1 MDKKFEEK
9 YEHKA
14 DDDVQPVLELVDR
27 LVMQKG
33 IDVEKNW
40 HQLHARIHHHK
51 QKSQLLIWIRNI
63 AAILLLPLLGLSVY
77 LYHQTNVLKSS
88 SIRLLEV
95 TTASGVRTK
104 ITLSD
109 GSEVWLNSGSTLSYP
124 EHFTEDKRQVILSGE
139 AFFKV
144 KSDKDHRFD
153 VQTSDGITVS
163 AYGTEFNVQ
172 AYAEEPEIKAT
183 LAEGHIQIDQTNQPA
198 SQELIPGEQ
207 AVYSRHTQQM
217 QVRKANLLVETAWKD
232 GKLVFRRTPM
242 EEIAKQLSRHFN
254 VNIQLQGKEI
264 FDYTYSAT
272 FTTETLAEILSLLEK
287 TAPIRCEIIEPQQQS
302 DLAFTRKKVI
312 ICKQ

>member
-1 MDKKFEEK
+1 MKFPEK

-27 LVMQKG
+27 LAMQKG

-40 HQLHARIHHHK
+40 HQLHARIHHRK

-88 SIRLLEV
+88 SIRLLEA

-124 EHFTEDKRQVILSGE
+124 ERFTKDKRQVTLSGE

>member
-40 HQLHARIHHHK
+40 HQLHARMHHRK
-51 QKSQLLIWIRNI
+51 QKNQLLIWIRNI
-63 AAILLLPLLGLSVY
+63 AAILLLPLLGLSAY
-77 LYHQTNVLKSS
+77 LYYQTNVLKSS
-88 SIRLLEV
+88 SIRLLEA

-124 EHFTEDKRQVILSGE
+124 EHFTEDKRQVTLSGE

-153 VQTSDGITVS
+153 VQTSDGFTVS

-242 EEIAKQLSRHFN
+242 EHE
-254 VNIQLQGKEI
+254 
-264 FDYTYSAT
+264 
-272 FTTETLAEILSLLEK
+272 FTVFPCCFYE
-287 TAPIRCEIIEPQQQS
+287 
-302 DLAFTRKKVI
+302 
-312 ICKQ
+312 

>member
-1 MDKKFEEK
+1 MKFPEK

-27 LVMQKG
+27 LAMQKG

-40 HQLHARIHHHK
+40 HQLHARIHHRK

-88 SIRLLEV
+88 SIRLLET

-124 EHFTEDKRQVILSGE
+124 ERFTKDKRQVTLSGE

-272 FTTETLAEILSLLEK
+272 FTTETLAEILFLLEK

>member
-1 MDKKFEEK
+1 MDKKFTEK
-9 YEHKA
+9 YEHKLE
-14 DDDVQPVLELVDR
+14 DDVQPVFELVDR

-40 HQLHARIHHHK
+40 HQLHIRIHHHK
-51 QKSQLLIWIRNI
+51 QKNQLLTWIRNI
-63 AAILLLPLLGLSVY
+63 AAILLLPLLGLSAY
-77 LYHQTNVLKSS
+77 LYYQTNTLKSKS
-88 SIRLLEV
+88 VGLLET
-95 TTASGVRTK
+95 TTAYGVRTK

-124 EHFTEDKRQVILSGE
+124 ERFTEDKRQVTLSGE

-183 LAEGHIQIDQTNQPA
+183 LAEGHIQIDQINQPA

-207 AVYSRHTQQM
+207 AIYSRHTQQM

-287 TAPIRCEIIEPQQQS
+287 TAPIRCEIIEPQQQN

-312 ICKQ
+312 IHKR

>member
-1 MDKKFEEK
+1 MKFPEK

-27 LVMQKG
+27 LAMQKG

-40 HQLHARIHHHK
+40 HQLHARIHHRK

-63 AAILLLPLLGLSVY
+63 AAILLLPLLGLSAY

-88 SIRLLEV
+88 SIRLLEA

-124 EHFTEDKRQVILSGE
+124 ERFTKDKRQVTLSGE

>member
-40 HQLHARIHHHK
+40 HQLHARMHHHK
-51 QKSQLLIWIRNI
+51 QKNQLLTWIRNI
-63 AAILLLPLLGLSVY
+63 AAILLLPLLGLSAY
-77 LYHQTNVLKSS
+77 LYYQTNTLKSKS
-88 SIRLLEV
+88 VGLLET
-95 TTASGVRTK
+95 TTAYGVRTK

-124 EHFTEDKRQVILSGE
+124 ERFTEDKRQVTLSGE

-172 AYAEEPEIKAT
+172 AYAEEPDIKAT
-183 LAEGHIQIDQTNQPA
+183 LAEGHIQIGQINQSA

-312 ICKQ
+312 IRKR

>member
-9 YEHKA
+9 QEHKA
-14 DDDVQPVLELVDR
+14 DNDVQPVLDLVDR

-40 HQLHARIHHHK
+40 HQLHTRMHHRK
-51 QKSQLLIWIRNI
+51 QKNQLLTWIRNI
-63 AAILLLPLLGLSVY
+63 AAILLLPLLGLSAY
-77 LYHQTNVLKSS
+77 LYYQTNTLKSKS
-88 SIRLLEV
+88 VGLLET
-95 TTASGVRTK
+95 TTAYGVRTK

-124 EHFTEDKRQVILSGE
+124 ERFTEDKRQVTLSGE

-172 AYAEEPEIKAT
+172 AYAEEPDIKAT
-183 LAEGHIQIDQTNQPA
+183 LAEGHIQIDQINQPA

-217 QVRKANLLVETAWKD
+217 QVQKANLLVETAWKD

-302 DLAFTRKKVI
+302 DLAFRRKKVI
-312 ICKQ
+312 IRKR

>member
-1 MDKKFEEK
+1 MKFPEK

-27 LVMQKG
+27 LAMQKG

-40 HQLHARIHHHK
+40 HQLHARIHHRK

-88 SIRLLEV
+88 SIRLLEA

-124 EHFTEDKRQVILSGE
+124 ERFTKDKRQVTLSGE

-242 EEIAKQLSRHFN
+242 EEIAKQLSRHF
-254 VNIQLQGKEI
+254 
-264 FDYTYSAT
+264 
-272 FTTETLAEILSLLEK
+272 
-287 TAPIRCEIIEPQQQS
+287 CH
-302 DLAFTRKKVI
+302 
-312 ICKQ
+312 

>member
-1 MDKKFEEK
+1 MKFPEK

-27 LVMQKG
+27 LAMQKG

-40 HQLHARIHHHK
+40 HQLHARIHHRK

-88 SIRLLEV
+88 SIRLLEA

-124 EHFTEDKRQVILSGE
+124 ERFTKDKRQVTLSGE

-287 TAPIRCEIIEPQQQS
+287 TAPIRCEIIEPQQQN

-312 ICKQ
+312 IHKR

>member
-27 LVMQKG
+27 LAMQKG

-40 HQLHARIHHHK
+40 HQLHARIHHRK

-63 AAILLLPLLGLSVY
+63 AAILLLPLLGLSAY
-77 LYHQTNVLKSS
+77 LYYQTNTLKSKPAG
-88 SIRLLEV
+88 LLET
-95 TTASGVRTK
+95 TTAYGVRTK

-183 LAEGHIQIDQTNQPA
+183 LAEGHIQIDQINQPA

-312 ICKQ
+312 IRKR

>member
-40 HQLHARIHHHK
+40 HQLHARMHHRK

-63 AAILLLPLLGLSVY
+63 AAILLLPLLGLSAY
-77 LYHQTNVLKSS
+77 LYYQTNTLKSK
-88 SIRLLEV
+88 SIGLLET
-95 TTASGVRTK
+95 TTAYGVKTK

-124 EHFTEDKRQVILSGE
+124 ERFTEDKRQVTLSGE

-172 AYAEEPEIKAT
+172 AYAEEPDIKAT
-183 LAEGHIQIDQTNQPA
+183 LAEGYIQIDQINQPA

-312 ICKQ
+312 IRKR

>member
-27 LVMQKG
+27 LAMQKG

-40 HQLHARIHHHK
+40 HQLHARIHHRK

-63 AAILLLPLLGLSVY
+63 AAILLLPLLGLSAY
-77 LYHQTNVLKSS
+77 LYYQTNTLKSKPAG
-88 SIRLLEV
+88 LLET
-95 TTASGVRTK
+95 TTAYGVRTK

-124 EHFTEDKRQVILSGE
+124 EHFTEDKRQVTLSGE

-183 LAEGHIQIDQTNQPA
+183 LAEGHIQIDQINQPA

-312 ICKQ
+312 IRKR

>member
-1 MDKKFEEK
+1 MKFPEK

-27 LVMQKG
+27 LAMQKG

-40 HQLHARIHHHK
+40 HQLHARIHHRK
-51 QKSQLLIWIRNI
+51 QKNQLLIWIRNI
-63 AAILLLPLLGLSVY
+63 AAILLLPLLGLSAY
-77 LYHQTNVLKSS
+77 LYYQTNVLKSS
-88 SIRLLEV
+88 SIRLLEA

-124 EHFTEDKRQVILSGE
+124 EHFTEDKRQVTLSGE

-153 VQTSDGITVS
+153 VQTSDGFTVS

-312 ICKQ
+312 IRKR

>member
-40 HQLHARIHHHK
+40 HQLHARMHHHK
-51 QKSQLLIWIRNI
+51 QKNQLLTWIRNI
-63 AAILLLPLLGLSVY
+63 AAILLLPLLGLSAY
-77 LYHQTNVLKSS
+77 LYYQTNTLKSKS
-88 SIRLLEV
+88 VGLLET
-95 TTASGVRTK
+95 TTAYGVRTK

-124 EHFTEDKRQVILSGE
+124 ERFTEDKRQVTLSGE

-172 AYAEEPEIKAT
+172 AYAEEPDIKAT
-183 LAEGHIQIDQTNQPA
+183 LAEGHIQIDQINQPA

-312 ICKQ
+312 IRKR

>member
-40 HQLHARIHHHK
+40 HQLHARMHHRK

-63 AAILLLPLLGLSVY
+63 AAILLLPLLGLSAY
-77 LYHQTNVLKSS
+77 LYYQTNTLKSKS
-88 SIRLLEV
+88 VGLLET
-95 TTASGVRTK
+95 TTAYGVRTK

-124 EHFTEDKRQVILSGE
+124 ERFTEDKRQVTLSGE

-172 AYAEEPEIKAT
+172 AYAEEPDIKAT
-183 LAEGHIQIDQTNQPA
+183 LAEGHIQIDQINQPA

-287 TAPIRCEIIEPQQQS
+287 TAPIRCEIVEPQQQN

-312 ICKQ
+312 IRKR

>member
-1 MDKKFEEK
+1 MKFPEK

-27 LVMQKG
+27 LAMQKG

-40 HQLHARIHHHK
+40 HQLHARIHHRK

-88 SIRLLEV
+88 SIRLLEA

-124 EHFTEDKRQVILSGE
+124 ERFTKDKRQVTLSGE

-312 ICKQ
+312 IRKR

>member
-9 YEHKA
+9 YEYKA

-40 HQLHARIHHHK
+40 HQLHTRMHRRK

-63 AAILLLPLLGLSVY
+63 AAILLLPLLGLSAY
-77 LYHQTNVLKSS
+77 LYYQTNTLKSKS
-88 SIRLLEV
+88 VGLLET
-95 TTASGVRTK
+95 TTAYGVRTK

-124 EHFTEDKRQVILSGE
+124 ERFTEDKRQVTLSGE

-172 AYAEEPEIKAT
+172 AYAEEPDIKAT
-183 LAEGHIQIDQTNQPA
+183 LAEGHIQIDQINQSA

-302 DLAFTRKKVI
+302 NLAFTRKKVI
-312 ICKQ
+312 IRKR

>member
-1 MDKKFEEK
+1 MDKKFTEK
-9 YEHKA
+9 YEHKLE
-14 DDDVQPVLELVDR
+14 DDVQPVFELVDR

-40 HQLHARIHHHK
+40 HQLHVRIHHHK
-51 QKSQLLIWIRNI
+51 QKNQLLTWIRNI
-63 AAILLLPLLGLSVY
+63 AAILLLPLLGLSAY
-77 LYHQTNVLKSS
+77 LYYQTNTLKSKS
-88 SIRLLEV
+88 VGLLET
-95 TTASGVRTK
+95 TTAYGVRTK

-144 KSDKDHRFD
+144 KSDKEHRFD
-153 VQTSDGITVS
+153 VQTSDGFTVS

-207 AVYSRHTQQM
+207 AIYSRHTQQM

-287 TAPIRCEIIEPQQQS
+287 TAPIRCEIIEPQQQN

-312 ICKQ
+312 IHKR

>member
-9 YEHKA
+9 YEHKV

-33 IDVEKNW
+33 IEVEKNW
-40 HQLHARIHHHK
+40 HQLHARMHHHK

-63 AAILLLPLLGLSVY
+63 AAILLFPLLGLSAY
-77 LYHQTNVLKSS
+77 LYYQTNTLKSKPAG
-88 SIRLLEV
+88 LLET
-95 TTASGVRTK
+95 TTAYGVRTK

-124 EHFTEDKRQVILSGE
+124 EHFTEEKRQVTLSGE

-172 AYAEEPEIKAT
+172 AYAEEPDIKAT
-183 LAEGHIQIDQTNQPA
+183 LAEGHIQIDQINQSA

-287 TAPIRCEIIEPQQQS
+287 TAPIRCEIIEPQQQN

-312 ICKQ
+312 IRKR

>member
-9 YEHKA
+9 QEHKA
-14 DDDVQPVLELVDR
+14 DNDVQPVLDLVDR

-40 HQLHARIHHHK
+40 HQLHTRMHHRK
-51 QKSQLLIWIRNI
+51 QKNQLLTWIRNI
-63 AAILLLPLLGLSVY
+63 AAILLLPLLGLSAY
-77 LYHQTNVLKSS
+77 LYYQTNTLKSKS
-88 SIRLLEV
+88 VGLLET
-95 TTASGVRTK
+95 TTAYGVRTK

-124 EHFTEDKRQVILSGE
+124 ERFTEDKRQVTLSGE

-163 AYGTEFNVQ
+163 AYGTEFNIQ

-183 LAEGHIQIDQTNQPA
+183 LAEGHIQIDQINQPA

-217 QVRKANLLVETAWKD
+217 QVQKANLLVETAWKD

-312 ICKQ
+312 IRKR

>member
-9 YEHKA
+9 QEHKA

-40 HQLHARIHHHK
+40 HQLHARMHHRK

-63 AAILLLPLLGLSVY
+63 AAILLLPLLGLSAY
-77 LYHQTNVLKSS
+77 LYYQTSILKSKS
-88 SIRLLEV
+88 VGLLET
-95 TTASGVRTK
+95 TTAYGVRTK

-124 EHFTEDKRQVILSGE
+124 ERFTEDKRQVTLSGE

-172 AYAEEPEIKAT
+172 AYAEEPDIKAT
-183 LAEGHIQIDQTNQPA
+183 LAEGYIQIDQINQPA

-287 TAPIRCEIIEPQQQS
+287 TAPIRCEIIAPQQQS

-312 ICKQ
+312 IRKR

>member
-27 LVMQKG
+27 LAMQKG

-40 HQLHARIHHHK
+40 HQLHARMHHHK

-63 AAILLLPLLGLSVY
+63 AAILLLPLLGLSAY
-77 LYHQTNVLKSS
+77 LYYQTNTLKSKPAG
-88 SIRLLEV
+88 LLET
-95 TTASGVRTK
+95 TTAYGVRTK

-124 EHFTEDKRQVILSGE
+124 EHFTEDKRQVTLSGE

-183 LAEGHIQIDQTNQPA
+183 FAEGHIQIDQINQPA

-312 ICKQ
+312 IRKR

>member
-9 YEHKA
+9 QEHKA
-14 DDDVQPVLELVDR
+14 DNDVQPVLDLVDR

-40 HQLHARIHHHK
+40 HQLHARMHHRK
-51 QKSQLLIWIRNI
+51 QKNQLLTWIRNI
-63 AAILLLPLLGLSVY
+63 AAILLLPLLGLSAY
-77 LYHQTNVLKSS
+77 LYYQTNTLKSKS
-88 SIRLLEV
+88 VGLLET
-95 TTASGVRTK
+95 TTAYGVRTK

-124 EHFTEDKRQVILSGE
+124 ERFTEDKRQVTLSGE

-172 AYAEEPEIKAT
+172 AYAEEPDIKAT
-183 LAEGHIQIDQTNQPA
+183 LAEGHIQIGQINQPA

-287 TAPIRCEIIEPQQQS
+287 TAPIRCEIIEPQQQI

-312 ICKQ
+312 IRKR

>member
-27 LVMQKG
+27 LAMQKG

-40 HQLHARIHHHK
+40 HQLHARIHHRK

-63 AAILLLPLLGLSVY
+63 AAILLLPFLGLSVY

-88 SIRLLEV
+88 SIRLLEA

-124 EHFTEDKRQVILSGE
+124 ERFTKDKRQVTLSGE

>member
-1 MDKKFEEK
+1 MDKKFTEK

-14 DDDVQPVLELVDR
+14 DDDVQPIFELVDR

-40 HQLHARIHHHK
+40 HQLHARMHHCK

-63 AAILLLPLLGLSVY
+63 AAILLLPLLGLSAY
-77 LYHQTNVLKSS
+77 LYYQTNVLNTKP
-88 SIRLLEV
+88 IGLLET
-95 TTASGVRTK
+95 TTAYGVRTK

-124 EHFTEDKRQVILSGE
+124 ERFTEDKRQVTLSGE

-172 AYAEEPEIKAT
+172 AYAGEPDIKAT
-183 LAEGHIQIDQTNQPA
+183 LAEGHIQIDQINQPA

-272 FTTETLAEILSLLEK
+272 FTTETLAEILFLLEK
-287 TAPIRCEIIEPQQQS
+287 TAPIRCEIIEPQQQN

-312 ICKQ
+312 IRKR

>member
-40 HQLHARIHHHK
+40 HQLHARMHHHK

-63 AAILLLPLLGLSVY
+63 AAILLLPLLGLSAY
-77 LYHQTNVLKSS
+77 LYYQTNTLKSKPVG
-88 SIRLLEV
+88 LLET
-95 TTASGVRTK
+95 TTAYGVRTK

-124 EHFTEDKRQVILSGE
+124 EHFTEDKRQVTLSGE

-242 EEIAKQLSRHFN
+242 EEIAKQLSRHF
-254 VNIQLQGKEI
+254 
-264 FDYTYSAT
+264 
-272 FTTETLAEILSLLEK
+272 
-287 TAPIRCEIIEPQQQS
+287 CH
-302 DLAFTRKKVI
+302 
-312 ICKQ
+312 

>member
-1 MDKKFEEK
+1 MDKKFTEK
-9 YEHKA
+9 YEHKLE
-14 DDDVQPVLELVDR
+14 DDVQPVFELVDR

-40 HQLHARIHHHK
+40 HQLHVRIHHHK
-51 QKSQLLIWIRNI
+51 QKNQLLTWIRNI
-63 AAILLLPLLGLSVY
+63 AAILLLPLLGLSAY
-77 LYHQTNVLKSS
+77 LYYQTNTLKSKS
-88 SIRLLEV
+88 VGLLET
-95 TTASGVRTK
+95 TTAYGVRTK

-124 EHFTEDKRQVILSGE
+124 ERFTEDKRQVTLSGE

-183 LAEGHIQIDQTNQPA
+183 LAEGHIQIDQINQPA
-198 SQELIPGEQ
+198 CQELIPGEQ

-287 TAPIRCEIIEPQQQS
+287 TAPIRCEIIEPQQQN

-312 ICKQ
+312 IHKR

>member
-1 MDKKFEEK
+1 MKFPEK

-27 LVMQKG
+27 LAMQKG

-40 HQLHARIHHHK
+40 HQLHARIHHRK

-88 SIRLLEV
+88 SIRLLEA

-124 EHFTEDKRQVILSGE
+124 ERFTKDKRQVTLSGE

-183 LAEGHIQIDQTNQPA
+183 LAEGHIQIDQINQPA

-207 AVYSRHTQQM
+207 AIYSRHTQQM

-264 FDYTYSAT
+264 FDYMYSAT

-287 TAPIRCEIIEPQQQS
+287 TAPIRCEIIEPQQQN

-312 ICKQ
+312 IHKR

>member
-40 HQLHARIHHHK
+40 HQLHVRIHHHK
-51 QKSQLLIWIRNI
+51 QKNQVLTWIRNI
-63 AAILLLPLLGLSVY
+63 AAILLFPLLGLSAY
-77 LYHQTNVLKSS
+77 LYYQTNTLKSK
-88 SIRLLEV
+88 SIGLLET
-95 TTASGVRTK
+95 TTAYGVRTK

-124 EHFTEDKRQVILSGE
+124 ERFTEDKRQVTLSGE

-172 AYAEEPEIKAT
+172 AYAEEPDIKAT
-183 LAEGHIQIDQTNQPA
+183 LAEGHIQIDQINQPA

-207 AVYSRHTQQM
+207 AIYSRYTHQM
-217 QVRKANLLVETAWKD
+217 QVRKVNLLVETAWKD

-287 TAPIRCEIIEPQQQS
+287 TAPIRCEIIEPQQQN

-312 ICKQ
+312 IRKR

>member
-1 MDKKFEEK
+1 MDKKFTEK
-9 YEHKA
+9 YEHKLE
-14 DDDVQPVLELVDR
+14 DDVQPVFELVDR

-40 HQLHARIHHHK
+40 HQLHVRIHHHK
-51 QKSQLLIWIRNI
+51 QKNQLLTWIRNI
-63 AAILLLPLLGLSVY
+63 AAILLLPLLGLSAY
-77 LYHQTNVLKSS
+77 LYYQTNTLKSKS
-88 SIRLLEV
+88 VGLLET
-95 TTASGVRTK
+95 TTAYGVRTK

-124 EHFTEDKRQVILSGE
+124 ERFTGDKRQVTLSGE

-172 AYAEEPEIKAT
+172 AYAEEPDIKAT
-183 LAEGHIQIDQTNQPA
+183 LAEGHIQIGQINQSA

-287 TAPIRCEIIEPQQQS
+287 TAPIRCEIIEPQQQN

-312 ICKQ
+312 IHKR

>member
-1 MDKKFEEK
+1 MNDKL
-9 YEHKA
+9 A
-14 DDDVQPVLELVDR
+14 
-27 LVMQKG
+27 VM
-33 IDVEKNW
+33 
-40 HQLHARIHHHK
+40 
-51 QKSQLLIWIRNI
+51 
-63 AAILLLPLLGLSVY
+63 LPDS
-77 LYHQTNVLKSS
+77 
-88 SIRLLEV
+88 
-95 TTASGVRTK
+95 
-104 ITLSD
+104 
-109 GSEVWLNSGSTLSYP
+109 SEVWLNAASQIRYHKSFLNNR
-124 EHFTEDKRQVILSGE
+124 EIFLEKGE

-172 AYAEEPEIKAT
+172 AYAEEPDIKAT
-183 LAEGHIQIDQTNQPA
+183 LAEGHIQIGQINQSA

-207 AVYSRHTQQM
+207 VVYSRHTQQM

-272 FTTETLAEILSLLEK
+272 FTTETLAEILALLEK
-287 TAPIRCEIIEPQQQS
+287 TAPIRCEIIERQQQS

-312 ICKQ
+312 IRKR

>member
-1 MDKKFEEK
+1 MKFPEK

-27 LVMQKG
+27 LAMQKG

-40 HQLHARIHHHK
+40 HQLHARIHHRK

-88 SIRLLEV
+88 SIRLLET

-124 EHFTEDKRQVILSGE
+124 EHFTEDKRQVTLSGE

-183 LAEGHIQIDQTNQPA
+183 LAEGHIQIDQINQPA

-312 ICKQ
+312 IRKR

>member
-1 MDKKFEEK
+1 MDKKFTEK
-9 YEHKA
+9 YEHKLE
-14 DDDVQPVLELVDR
+14 DDVQPVFELVDR

-40 HQLHARIHHHK
+40 HQLHVRIHHHK
-51 QKSQLLIWIRNI
+51 QKNQLLTWIRNI
-63 AAILLLPLLGLSVY
+63 AAILLLPLLGLSAY
-77 LYHQTNVLKSS
+77 LYYQTNTLKSKS
-88 SIRLLEV
+88 VGLLET
-95 TTASGVRTK
+95 TTAYGVRTK

-124 EHFTEDKRQVILSGE
+124 ERFTGDKRQVTLSGE

-183 LAEGHIQIDQTNQPA
+183 LAEGHIQIDQINQPA

-287 TAPIRCEIIEPQQQS
+287 TAPIRCEIIEPQQQN
-302 DLAFTRKKVI
+302 DLAFTRKEVI
-312 ICKQ
+312 IHKR

>member
-40 HQLHARIHHHK
+40 HQLHARMHHRK
-51 QKSQLLIWIRNI
+51 QKNQLLIWIRNI
-63 AAILLLPLLGLSVY
+63 AAILLLPLLGLSAY
-77 LYHQTNVLKSS
+77 LYYQTNVLKSS
-88 SIRLLEV
+88 SIRLLEA

-124 EHFTEDKRQVILSGE
+124 EHFTEDKRQVTLFGE

-153 VQTSDGITVS
+153 VQTSDGFTVS

-312 ICKQ
+312 IRKR